1 MMEPDDFR
9 ACLISMGYD
18 LVSEHPSP
26 PSQESHQCP
35 RLRMAHLL
43 CTSYL
48 HIHVLISSSHPLG
61 LGRIILFHTGAIKG
75 SER

>member
-18 LVSEHPSP
+18 LVSTPPPRPQSP
-26 PSQESHQCP
+26 ISALSCVWITYCMPPTFTSMISFPLHCTYWGWAELSHF
-35 RLRMAHLL
+35 
-43 CTSYL
+43 TW
-48 HIHVLISSSHPLG
+48 
-61 LGRIILFHTGAIKG
+61 AITG